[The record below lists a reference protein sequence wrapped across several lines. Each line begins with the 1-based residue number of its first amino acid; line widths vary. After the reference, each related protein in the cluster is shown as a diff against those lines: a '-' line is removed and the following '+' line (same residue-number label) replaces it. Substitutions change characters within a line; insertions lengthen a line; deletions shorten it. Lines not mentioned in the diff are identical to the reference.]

1 MSYIEAWTPFG
12 SGIYFVS
19 SETGKA
25 SINLFDLNTKQT
37 RTIYVSDRGV
47 PRWMGSISVSSD
59 GRSLLFPQLDQQS
72 SDLMLVE
79 NWH

>member
-1 MSYIEAWTPFG
+1 MSKIEAWTPFG

-19 SETGKA
+19 CDTGKA
-25 SINLFDLNTKQT
+25 SIDFFDLNTKQT

-47 PRWMGSISVSSD
+47 PVWMGSISVSSD
-59 GRSLLFPQLDQQS
+59 GRWLLFPQLDQQS